1 MALLDGEPRSASVVA
16 TTELHVMR
24 LTRPAFEELIT
35 RHPSVARRL
44 LVELGGRVRRL
55 EHEVA
60 QS

>member
-1 MALLDGEPRSASVVA
+1 MIA
-16 TTELHVMR
+16 
-24 LTRPAFEELIT
+24 
-35 RHPSVARRL
+35 RHPAVARRL